1 MRIPAGLALAALVAF
16 AALPA
21 PAAGSGPGDH
31 FRKAWPNTDF
41 SRHSVP
47 FEEIASGGVARDQIP
62 PIDDPVFTSVAEA
75 EKLIAPTEPVIS
87 LAVDGERR
95 AYPLAILIWHE
106 IVNDTIAGRPVA
118 VTYCPLCDAAL
129 AFDRRA
135 AGRVLDF
142 GTTGLLR
149 FSDLVMWDRQ
159 TESWWQQFLGEAIAG
174 ELTGER
180 LEMLP
185 SRVESFERFAAAAPD
200 GKVLMPNDPALRSYG
215 SNPYAGYDGAH
226 WPFLYRGA
234 YPLAAVPPLARVA
247 MVGKRAWTVDLLKEK
262 KRIEAGGLV
271 LEWAPG
277 QNGQNSALDKGVI
290 REGRDIGNVTVRRR
304 GADGGLVDAV
314 HDVTFAFAFLAF
326 VPDGVIH
333 TICGPH
339 VKQETLPRNLAC
351 G

>member
-1 MRIPAGLALAALVAF
+1 MRILAGLVLLALAAMP
-16 AALPA
+16 AL
-21 PAAGSGPGDH
+21 AAGDGPGDYW
-31 FRKAWPNTDF
+31 RKAWPNTDF

-47 FEEIASGGVARDQIP
+47 FAEIASGGVGRDQIP
-62 PIDDPVFTSVAEA
+62 PIDDPVFVSVAEA
-75 EKLIAPTEPVIS
+75 ERLIAPTEPVIA
-87 LAVDGERR
+87 LEVGGERR
-95 AYPLAILIWHE
+95 AYPLAVLIWHE

-129 AFDRRA
+129 VFDRRVG
-135 AGRVLDF
+135 GRVLDF

-159 TESWWQQFLGEAIAG
+159 TESWWQQFLGEAMVG

-185 SRVESFERFAAAAPD
+185 SRVESFERFAAGPG
-200 GKVLMPNDPALRSYG
+200 GKVLMPNDSSFRSYG

-234 YPLAAVPPLARVA
+234 YKLAAVPPFARVA
-247 MVGKRAWTVDLLKEK
+247 MVGKRAWTVDLLRER
-262 KRIEAGGLV
+262 KRIEADGLV

-277 QNGQNSALDKGVI
+277 QNSALDRAVI

-304 GADGGLVDAV
+304 TADGLVDAI

-339 VKQETLPRNLAC
+339 VKQETLPENLAC

>member
-1 MRIPAGLALAALVAF
+1 MRILAGLALLVLAAAPAF
-16 AALPA
+16 ASDARVE
-21 PAAGSGPGDH
+21 H
-31 FRKAWPNTDF
+31 FRNAWPNTDF
-41 SRHSVP
+41 SRHTVP

-62 PIDDPVFTSVAEA
+62 PIDDPVFVSVAEA

-87 LAVDGERR
+87 LTVDGARR
-95 AYPLAILIWHE
+95 AYPLAVLIWHE

-129 AFDRRA
+129 VFDRRVG
-135 AGRVLDF
+135 GRVLDF

-159 TESWWQQFLGEAIAG
+159 TESWWQQFLGEAMVG

-180 LEMLP
+180 LAMLP
-185 SRVESFERFAAAAPD
+185 SRVESFERFAAGGP
-200 GKVLMPNDPALRSYG
+200 GGEVLMPNDPAFRSYG

-226 WPFLYRGA
+226 WPFLFRGE
-234 YPLAAVPPLARVA
+234 YQLAAVPPLARVA
-247 MVGKRAWTVDLLKEK
+247 MVGKRAWTVDLLKQE
-262 KRIEAGGLV
+262 KRIEAGDLV
-271 LEWAPG
+271 LEWAP
-277 QNGQNSALDKGVI
+277 GQNSALDKGVI
-290 REGRDIGNVTVRRR
+290 AEGRDIGNVTVQRRAA
-304 GADGGLVDAV
+304 GGGLVDAV

-333 TICGPH
+333 TVCGPH
-339 VKQETLPRNLAC
+339 VKPETLPENLAC

>member
-1 MRIPAGLALAALVAF
+1 MRILAGLALLVLAAAPAF
-16 AALPA
+16 ASDARVE
-21 PAAGSGPGDH
+21 H
-31 FRKAWPNTDF
+31 FRNAWPNSDF
-41 SRHSVP
+41 SRHTVP

-62 PIDDPVFTSVAEA
+62 PIDDPVFVSVAEA

-87 LAVDGERR
+87 LTVDGERR
-95 AYPLAILIWHE
+95 AYPLAVLIWHE

-129 AFDRRA
+129 VFDRRV
-135 AGRVLDF
+135 GSRVLDF

-159 TESWWQQFLGEAIAG
+159 TESWWQQFLGEAMVG

-180 LEMLP
+180 LAMLP
-185 SRVESFERFAAAAPD
+185 SRVESFERFAAGGP
-200 GKVLMPNDPALRSYG
+200 GGQVLMPNDPAFRSYG

-226 WPFLYRGA
+226 WPFLFRGE
-234 YPLAAVPPLARVA
+234 YKLAAVPPLARVA
-247 MVGKRAWTVDLLKEK
+247 MVGKRAWTVDLLKQE
-262 KRIEAGGLV
+262 KRIEAGDLV

-277 QNGQNSALDKGVI
+277 QKSALDKGVI
-290 REGRDIGNVTVRRR
+290 AEGRDIGNVTVQRRAA
-304 GADGGLVDAV
+304 GGGLVDAV

-333 TICGPH
+333 TVCGPH
-339 VKQETLPRNLAC
+339 VKPENLPENLAC

>member
-1 MRIPAGLALAALVAF
+1 MRILAGLVLIALAAMP
-16 AALPA
+16 AAA
-21 PAAGSGPGDH
+21 PAADAGPGDYI
-31 FRKAWPNTDF
+31 RQAWPNTDF
-41 SRHSVP
+41 SRHTVP

-62 PIDDPVFTSVAEA
+62 PIDDPVFVSVAEA
-75 EKLIAPTEPVIS
+75 GKLISPTEPVIS
-87 LAVDGERR
+87 LAVDGQRR

-129 AFDRRA
+129 VFDRRV

-159 TESWWQQFLGEAIAG
+159 TESWWQQFLGEAMVG
-174 ELTGER
+174 ELAGER
-180 LEMLP
+180 LTMLP
-185 SRVESFERFAAAAPD
+185 SRVESFQRFAAAAPD
-200 GKVLMPNDPALRSYG
+200 GEVLMPNDPALRSYG

-247 MVGKRAWTVDLLKEK
+247 MVGKQAWTLDLLKEK
-262 KRIEAGGLV
+262 RRIEADGLV

-277 QNGQNSALDKGVI
+277 QNSALDQGVI
-290 REGRDIGNVTVRRR
+290 REGRDIGNVTVRRQR
-304 GADGGLVDAV
+304 ADGSLVDAV

-326 VPDGVIH
+326 VPDGVIR
-333 TICGPH
+333 TVCGPH
-339 VKQETLPRNLAC
+339 VKQENLPENLAC

>member
-1 MRIPAGLALAALVAF
+1 MRILAGLVLIVL

-21 PAAGSGPGDH
+21 VAPAADAGPDEYW
-31 FRKAWPNTDF
+31 RKAWPNTDF

-62 PIDDPVFTSVAEA
+62 PIDDPVFASVAEA

-106 IVNDTIAGRPVA
+106 IVNDTIAGKPVA

-129 AFDRRA
+129 VFDRRV

-159 TESWWQQFLGEAIAG
+159 TESWWQQFLGEAMVG

-180 LEMLP
+180 LAMLP
-185 SRVESFERFAAAAPD
+185 SRVESFQRFAAAAPD

-215 SNPYAGYDGAH
+215 ANPYAGYDGAH

-247 MVGKRAWTVDLLKEK
+247 MVGKRAWTVDLLKQK
-262 KRIEAGGLV
+262 KRIEADGLV

-277 QNGQNSALDKGVI
+277 QNSALDQGVI
-290 REGRDIGNVTVRRR
+290 REGRDIGNVTVQRR
-304 GADGGLVDAV
+304 AEDDGLVDAV

-339 VKQETLPRNLAC
+339 VKPETLPENLAC

>member
-1 MRIPAGLALAALVAF
+1 MRILASLVLLVL

-21 PAAGSGPGDH
+21 LAADARVEH
-31 FRKAWPNTDF
+31 WRQAWPNTDF

-62 PIDDPVFTSVAEA
+62 PIDDPVFVSIAEA
-75 EKLIAPTEPVIS
+75 EKLIAPTEPVIA
-87 LAVDGERR
+87 LEVDGERR
-95 AYPLAILIWHE
+95 AYPLAIMIWHE

-129 AFDRRA
+129 AFDRRVG
-135 AGRVLDF
+135 GRVLDF

-159 TESWWQQFLGEAIAG
+159 TESWWQQFLGEALVG

-180 LEMLP
+180 LAMLP
-185 SRVESFERFAAAAPD
+185 SRVESFERFTAGGLD

-234 YPLAAVPPLARVA
+234 YELAAVPPLARVA
-247 MVGKRAWTVDLLKEK
+247 KVGKRAWTLELLKAK
-262 KRIEAGGLV
+262 KRIEAGDLV

-277 QNGQNSALDKGVI
+277 QNSALDKAVI
-290 REGRDIGNVTVRRR
+290 REGRDIGNVTVSRHT
-304 GADGGLVDAV
+304 AGGLAAAI

-333 TICGPH
+333 TICGPY
-339 VKQETLPRNLAC
+339 VKPETLPEGLAC

>member
-1 MRIPAGLALAALVAF
+1 MRILAGLALLVLAAAPAF
-16 AALPA
+16 ASDARVE
-21 PAAGSGPGDH
+21 H
-31 FRKAWPNTDF
+31 FRNAWPNTDF
-41 SRHSVP
+41 SRHTVP

-62 PIDDPVFTSVAEA
+62 PIDDPVFVSVAEA

-87 LAVDGERR
+87 LTVDGARR
-95 AYPLAILIWHE
+95 AYPLAVLIWHE

-129 AFDRRA
+129 VFDRRV

-159 TESWWQQFLGEAIAG
+159 TESWWQQFLGEAMVG

-180 LEMLP
+180 LAMLP
-185 SRVESFERFAAAAPD
+185 SRVESFERFAAGGP
-200 GKVLMPNDPALRSYG
+200 GGEVLMPNDPAFRSYG

-226 WPFLYRGA
+226 WPFLFRGE
-234 YPLAAVPPLARVA
+234 YQLAAVPPLARVA
-247 MVGKRAWTVDLLKEK
+247 MVGKRAWTVDLLKQE
-262 KRIEAGGLV
+262 KRIEAGDLV
-271 LEWAPG
+271 LEWAP
-277 QNGQNSALDKGVI
+277 GQNSALDKGVI
-290 REGRDIGNVTVRRR
+290 AEGRDIGNVTVQRRAA
-304 GADGGLVDAV
+304 GGGLVDAV

-333 TICGPH
+333 TVCGPH
-339 VKQETLPRNLAC
+339 VKPETLPENLAC

>member
-1 MRIPAGLALAALVAF
+1 MRILAGLALLVLAAAPAF
-16 AALPA
+16 ASDARVE
-21 PAAGSGPGDH
+21 H
-31 FRKAWPNTDF
+31 FRNAWPNTDF
-41 SRHSVP
+41 SRHTVP

-62 PIDDPVFTSVAEA
+62 PIDDPVFVSVAEA

-87 LAVDGERR
+87 LTVDGARR
-95 AYPLAILIWHE
+95 AYPLAVLIWHE

-129 AFDRRA
+129 VFDRRVG
-135 AGRVLDF
+135 GRVLDF

-159 TESWWQQFLGEAIAG
+159 TESWWQQFLGEAMVG

-180 LEMLP
+180 LAMLP
-185 SRVESFERFAAAAPD
+185 SRVESFERFAAGGP
-200 GKVLMPNDPALRSYG
+200 GGEVLMPNDPAFRSYG

-226 WPFLYRGA
+226 WPFLFRGE
-234 YPLAAVPPLARVA
+234 YKLAAVPPLARVA
-247 MVGKRAWTVDLLKEK
+247 MVGKRAWTVDLLKQE
-262 KRIEAGGLV
+262 KRIEAGDLV
-271 LEWAPG
+271 LEWAP
-277 QNGQNSALDKGVI
+277 GQNSALDKGVI
-290 REGRDIGNVTVRRR
+290 AEGRDIGNVTVQRRAA
-304 GADGGLVDAV
+304 GGGLVDAV

-333 TICGPH
+333 TVCGPH
-339 VKQETLPRNLAC
+339 VKPETLPENLAC

>member
-1 MRIPAGLALAALVAF
+1 MRVLAGLALFALAVLSA
-16 AALPA
+16 A
-21 PAAGSGPGDH
+21 PAAAGPEETW
-31 FRKAWPNTDF
+31 RKAWPNTDF

-47 FEEIASGGVARDQIP
+47 FAEIASGGVARDRIP
-62 PIDDPVFTSVAEA
+62 PIDDPVFVSAAEA
-75 EKLIAPTEPVIS
+75 EKLIAPTEPVIA
-87 LAVDGERR
+87 LEVGGERR
-95 AYPLAILIWHE
+95 AYPLAVLIWHE
-106 IVNDTIAGRPVA
+106 IVNDRIAGRPVA

-129 AFDRRA
+129 AFDRRVG
-135 AGRVLDF
+135 GRVLDF

-159 TESWWQQFLGEAIAG
+159 TESWWQQFLGEAMVG
-174 ELTGER
+174 ELTGAR

-185 SRVESFERFAAAAPD
+185 SRVESFARFAAKP
-200 GKVLMPNDPALRSYG
+200 GGRVLMPNDPAFRSYG

-226 WPFLYRGA
+226 WPFLYRGE
-234 YPLAAVPPLARVA
+234 YGLAAVPPLARVA
-247 MVGKRAWTVDLLKEK
+247 RVGKRAWTVELLKEK

-277 QNGQNSALDKGVI
+277 QNSALDKAVI

-304 GADGGLVDAV
+304 TADGGLVDAV
-314 HDVTFAFAFLAF
+314 HDTTFAFAFLAF

-333 TICGPH
+333 TVCGPH
-339 VKQETLPRNLAC
+339 VKPENLPENLAC

>member
-1 MRIPAGLALAALVAF
+1 MRLPAGLVSLVL

-21 PAAGSGPGDH
+21 AVLAAGPDNAW
-31 FRKAWPNTDF
+31 REAWPNTDF

-62 PIDDPVFTSVAEA
+62 PIDDPVFVSVAEA
-75 EKLIAPTEPVIS
+75 GELIAPTEPVVALDIG
-87 LAVDGERR
+87 GERR

-106 IVNDTIAGRPVA
+106 IVNDTVAGWPVA

-129 AFDRRA
+129 VFDRRVG
-135 AGRVLDF
+135 GRVLDF

-159 TESWWQQFLGEAIAG
+159 TESWWQQFLGEAMVG
-174 ELTGER
+174 ELTGAR
-180 LEMLP
+180 LTMLP

-200 GKVLMPNDPALRSYG
+200 GRVLMPNDPAFRSYG

-234 YPLAAVPPLARVA
+234 YKLAAVPPLARVA
-247 MVGKRAWTVDLLKEK
+247 RVGKRAWTVDLLKQK
-262 KRIEAGGLV
+262 TRIEVDDLV

-277 QNGQNSALDKGVI
+277 QNSALDKAVI
-290 REGRDIGNVTVRRR
+290 REGRDVGNVTVRRR
-304 GADGGLVDAV
+304 RADGSLEDTV

-333 TICGPH
+333 TMCDPH
-339 VKQETLPRNLAC
+339 VKLETLPENLAC

>member
-1 MRIPAGLALAALVAF
+1 MRVLAGLVLLILAA
-16 AALPA
+16 A
-21 PAAGSGPGDH
+21 PASASDARVEH
-31 FRKAWPNTDF
+31 FRNAWPNTDF
-41 SRHSVP
+41 SRHTVP

-62 PIDDPVFTSVAEA
+62 PIDDPVFVSVAEA

-95 AYPLAILIWHE
+95 AYPLAVLIWHE

-129 AFDRRA
+129 VFDRRVG
-135 AGRVLDF
+135 GRVLDF

-159 TESWWQQFLGEAIAG
+159 TESWWQQFLGEAMVG

-180 LEMLP
+180 LTMLP
-185 SRVESFERFAAAAPD
+185 SRVESFARFAAGGPG
-200 GKVLMPNDPALRSYG
+200 GKVLMPNDPAFRSYG

-234 YPLAAVPPLARVA
+234 YKLAAVPPLARVA
-247 MVGKRAWTVDLLKEK
+247 MVGKRAWTVDLLKQE
-262 KRIEAGGLV
+262 KRIEAGDLV
-271 LEWAPG
+271 LEWAP
-277 QNGQNSALDKGVI
+277 GQNSALDKGVI
-290 REGRDIGNVTVRRR
+290 AEGRDIGNVTVQRR
-304 GADGGLVDAV
+304 AANGGLVDAV

-326 VPDGVIH
+326 TPDGVIH

-339 VKQETLPRNLAC
+339 VDEATLPEGLAC